1 MTMKRGIITIDEK
14 GNVHIP
20 STPVWMSACEIA
32 DLFGAFSGK
41 VNAQIKAIFQ
51 EGLLMETEAMRTI
64 HSEQGF
70 IDLYGM
76 EMITMLSFY
85 IATSQTKTLR
95 RWIIGKLS
103 EKKIS
108 SPPMIICYTVASD
121 LAKRLV

>member
-1 MTMKRGIITIDEK
+1 MKRGTITIDGK

-41 VNAQIKAIFQ
+41 VNAQIKAIFK

>member
-1 MTMKRGIITIDEK
+1 MSMKREIITIG
-14 GNVHIP
+14 GNGEIHIP
-20 STPVWMSACEIA
+20 ATRVWMSACEIA
-32 DLFGAFSGK
+32 DLLGAFSGK
-41 VNAQIKAIFQ
+41 VSAQIKAIFK

>member
-41 VNAQIKAIFQ
+41 VNAQIKAIFK

-70 IDLYGM
+70 MDLYGM